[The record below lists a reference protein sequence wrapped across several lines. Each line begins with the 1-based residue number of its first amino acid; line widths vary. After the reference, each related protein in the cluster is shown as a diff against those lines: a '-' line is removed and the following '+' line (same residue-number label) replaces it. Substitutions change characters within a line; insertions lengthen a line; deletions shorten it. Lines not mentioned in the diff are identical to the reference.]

1 MNLDPSPSRPTLT
14 PRVYFYKREYFKP
27 QFEGVLGN
35 K

>member
-1 MNLDPSPSRPTLT
+1 MDLNPSPPRPIV
-14 PRVYFYKREYFKP
+14 RVYFYKREYFKP